1 MPIVL
6 TGLSFDSKKY
16 KPLLSFSTLGCPD
29 WPFEK
34 IVDFA
39 AANNYDGIEFR
50 GIQRELDLAKCPAFS
65 SPQNIEVSKNL
76 LKQNNL
82 KFVDLNASA
91 EMHHPEGDERQKN
104 LAEARRFIDLA
115 QQLGCPYI
123 RVYPNE
129 VLKEPDTEASIQL
142 IVQGLLELG
151 HYASD
156 KNVIVLMETHCLHP
170 QRNPGSVFIANLQK
184 IMEQAEHP
192 HVGLVWDPYNMW
204 TVTKESPMQAYAAL
218 KKYIRHAHIKDGK
231 FSDGKYQ
238 YVLFGEGDTPIFE
251 AVDSLAKDHYS
262 GCYSF
267 EWEKLWHPEISE
279 GEIALADYPKKMKR
293 HFEGLKL

>member
-1 MPIVL
+1 MPVTL
-6 TGLSFDSKKY
+6 AGLSFNSKKY
-16 KPLLSFSTLGCPD
+16 KPLLSFSTLAVPD

-34 IVDFA
+34 IVEFA

-50 GIQRELDLAKCPAFS
+50 GIQRELDLTKCSAFS
-65 SPQNIEVSKNL
+65 SPQSIETSKNL
-76 LKQNNL
+76 LKQKNI

-129 VLKEPDTEASIQL
+129 VLKEPETETSIEL

-151 HYASD
+151 DYAKD

-170 QRNPGSVFIANLQK
+170 QTNPSSLYIANLQN
-184 IMEQAEHP
+184 IMKRAEHP

-204 TVTKESPMQAYAAL
+204 TVTKESVTEMYTAL
-218 KKYIRHAHIKDGK
+218 KKYIRHAHIKDAK
-231 FSDGKYQ
+231 SVDGKYQ
-238 YVLFGEGDTPIFE
+238 FVLLGEGDTPILQ
-251 AVDSLAKDHYS
+251 AVDLLAKDHYS
-262 GCYSF
+262 GYYSF
-267 EWEKLWHPEISE
+267 EWEKLWHPEIAD
-279 GEIALADYPKKMKR
+279 GEIALADYAKTMQR